1 MDMKKSFSYS
11 SITII
16 LLVVVVLIMSVG
28 YAGFS
33 RELKINGNATVGA
46 SSWNVK
52 FLKDTYSESPSSVTV
67 AEDDLTIS
75 ETSMSYKITLAEPG
89 DFYEFTINAENAG
102 TFDAVLKSITL
113 SELSEDE
120 KKYLTYELSYKG
132 TTYKQTAADLN
143 IDMLSGD
150 TVPVKVTVR
159 YFQPDVATDLP
170 STEQTIALTATL
182 NFAQKTA

>member
-52 FLKDTYSESPSSVTV
+52 FLKDTYSESTSSVTV
-67 AEDDLTIS
+67 SEDDLTIS

-113 SELSEDE
+113 SELTEAQ
-120 KKYLTYELSYKG
+120 KKYLTYEISYNG
-132 TTYKQTAADLN
+132 TTYNQTAADLN
-143 IDMLSGD
+143 IDMLSGV

-159 YFQPDVATDLP
+159 YFQPAVATDLP
-170 STEQTIALTATL
+170 AEEQTLTLNATL